1 MDYLLVALI
10 LLLGG
15 TMLFKPEL
23 VWKLEGLLLN
33 KRGEPPA
40 GYFVAMRFWGVFF
53 LFFAVLGGIYM
64 AMT

>member
-1 MDYLLVALI
+1 MEILI
-10 LLLGG
+10 LAALGIMSLC
-15 TMLFKPEL
+15 MLAAPEL
-23 VWKLEGLLLN
+23 MWKLEGLLLN

-64 AMT
+64 AVT